1 MITASDL
8 TGTDEKIATRT
19 LIYARTSI
27 APRLNLLTGQDRD
40 DAIAILTGV
49 ALAAAARAPRDLASQ
64 SVGTAR
70 IAYRDAGSW
79 FTDED
84 KNALVALAG
93 YPVGAT
99 GHPVGVFPG
108 ASRLVERIFGE
119 EER

>member
-8 TGTDEKIATRT
+8 TGTDEQIAART

-27 APRLNLLTGQDRD
+27 APRLNDLTGQDRD

-70 IAYRDAGSW
+70 VAYRDAGSW

-84 KNALVALAG
+84 RIALAALAG
-93 YPVGAT
+93 ISVVAA
-99 GHPVGVFPG
+99 GHPIGMFPG
-108 ASRLVERIFGE
+108 ASRLVERVFGK